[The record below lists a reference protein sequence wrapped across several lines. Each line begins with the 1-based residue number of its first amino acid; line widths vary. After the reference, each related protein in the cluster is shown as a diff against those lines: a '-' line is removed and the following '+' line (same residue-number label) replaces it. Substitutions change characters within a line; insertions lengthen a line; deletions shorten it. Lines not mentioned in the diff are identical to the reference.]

1 MLRKLLLGLLVQMVL
16 KDLLHLM
23 DLMGQMVL
31 KDLLHL
37 MDLMGQEL

>member
-23 DLMGQMVL
+23 DLMVQMVL

-37 MDLMGQEL
+37 MDLMVQEL